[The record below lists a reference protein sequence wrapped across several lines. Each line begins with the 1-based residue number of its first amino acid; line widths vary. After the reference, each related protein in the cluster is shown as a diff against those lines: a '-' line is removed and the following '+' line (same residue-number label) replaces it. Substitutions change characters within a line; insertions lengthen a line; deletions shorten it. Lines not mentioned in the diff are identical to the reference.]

1 MPPVR
6 AGLKARAKPPK
17 TITPIRP
24 NEGLAVAYQRKL
36 ESLVD
41 DLNGS
46 LLYWLRSAYRANEP
60 IAITA
65 NDAARILNPIIE
77 LYDDPDLV
85 PLAMDASPAREL
97 QGTMRRLSRR
107 WQRNFDKG
115 APDLAAW
122 FSQNSA
128 ERTDAALREVLK
140 RAGFSVAFK
149 MTDAARDVVNATTF
163 ENVSLIRSIAQQHL
177 AKVEGVVMR
186 SVAQGR
192 DLKTLTDELEEQFA
206 ITRRRAVLIARD
218 QTNKAHAT
226 IEKTRQREIGVTE
239 AIWCHSRGGKHP
251 RASHVAFDGKRYDIN
266 AGALIDGKRI
276 WPGTEIWCR
285 CYSKAVLPG
294 FD

>member
-1 MPPVR
+1 MTLNLASALRRPNAARLPR
-6 AGLKARAKPPK
+6 ATK
-17 TITPIRP
+17 TICPIRP
-24 NEGLAVAYQRKL
+24 NEGLRMAYQRKL

-60 IAITA
+60 
-65 NDAARILNPIIE
+65 E
-77 LYDDPDLV
+77 V
-85 PLAMDASPAREL
+85 LAMDASPAKEL

-122 FSQNSA
+122 FAQNSA
-128 ERTDAALREVLK
+128 DRTDAALRGVLK
-140 RAGFSVAFK
+140 RAGFSVGFK
-149 MTDAARDVVNATTF
+149 MTAAANDVIQATTF

-177 AKVEGVVMR
+177 AKVEGIVMR
-186 SVAQGR
+186 SVSQGR
-192 DLKTLTDELEEQFA
+192 DLKTLTDQLEEEFA

-226 IEKTRQREIGVTE
+226 IEKTRQTELGITE
-239 AIWCHSRGGKHP
+239 AVWCHSRGGKHP
-251 RASHVAFDGKRYDIN
+251 RASHVAYDGKRYNIRD
-266 AGALIDGKRI
+266 GALIDGRRI